1 MSGVE
6 LTELFDALAPDAS
19 VLVVE
24 AVLENRR
31 KDFAEGINGADR
43 LEDGSNTL
51 SNRLLA
57 VADLQSHKWDVSVDF
72 RWKVW

>member
-19 VLVVE
+19 ILVVE

-31 KDFAEGINGADR
+31 EDFAEGVNGADR

-51 SNRLLA
+51 PNRLLA
-57 VADLQSHKWDVSVDF
+57 VADLQSHKWGVSVDF
-72 RWKVW
+72 RSKDW